1 MSKFQQKICEIKFG
15 GELKFRSVPSPVEP
29 G

>member
-1 MSKFQQKICEIKFG
+1 MSKFYRKIWEIKFG

>member
-1 MSKFQQKICEIKFG
+1 MSKFYGKICEIKFG
-15 GELKFRSVPSPVEP
+15 GELKFRRVPSPVEP